1 MIQSKYIEKRW
12 VTQEKADAQLIENL
26 SEELKVS
33 APLAAMMIRRG
44 LNSFDE
50 AKSFFRPE
58 LSQLHNPFL
67 MKDMDLAI
75 ARIEKAIANKEQ
87 ILIYGDYD
95 VDGTTSVALT
105 YSFFRKIHNNIDYYI
120 PDRYKEGYGISTA
133 GIDYASDN
141 GYTLIIALDCGIKS
155 VDKVAYAD
163 EKNIDFIICDHHLP
177 GDELPQAI
185 AVLDPK
191 RSDCPYPYKELAGC
205 GIGFKLIQAYA
216 QKNGI
221 SFDEIACYLDLVV
234 VSIASDIVPITGE
247 NRILAY
253 FGLKKLNEN
262 PCNGFQALKEL
273 SGKTDDFTV
282 TDIVFSIGPRINA
295 AGRIDDAKKSVK
307 LLIANSTESAED
319 AGLIL
324 NLKNSERKEF
334 DANITEQALAMILNS
349 PEMENRKST
358 VVYHESWHK
367 GVIGIVASRLTEKYY
382 RPTIVLTQSNGMVCG
397 SARSVLGYDLY
408 EALTACSDLLEQY
421 GGHKYAAGLT
431 MKVENVEAFS
441 QRFEEVV
448 CASIT
453 DDMLTQEITIEDE
466 INLGEIDAK
475 FFRILNQ
482 FSPFGP
488 QNMAPIFLSRNVSS
502 YRYGSVVGN
511 NHLKMTIRQT
521 DSPLFNCIAFG
532 CGDHLEQINMGKP
545 FDVCYTVEQN
555 VWKDRKNIQLNIKG
569 IRTY

>member
-1 MIQSKYIEKRW
+1 MEKRW
-12 VTQEKADAQLIENL
+12 VTQEKADAQLVEKIDA
-26 SEELKVS
+26 ELNVGHT
-33 APLAAMMIRRG
+33 LAGMMIRRG
-44 LNSFDE
+44 LYSFEE
-50 AKSFFRPE
+50 AKAFFRPQI
-58 LSQLHNPFL
+58 SQLHDPFL
-67 MKDMDLAI
+67 MKDMSVAVN
-75 ARIEKAIANKEQ
+75 RIEEAIKNNEQ

-105 YSFFRKIHNNIDYYI
+105 YSFFKQLHHKIDYYI
-120 PDRYKEGYGISTA
+120 PDRYKEGYGISTD
-133 GIDYASDN
+133 GIDYAFN
-141 GYTLIIALDCGIKS
+141 HGYKLIIALDCGIKS
-155 VDKVAYAD
+155 VDKVAYAN
-163 EKNIDFIICDHHLP
+163 EKDIDFIICDHHLP

-191 RSDCPYPYKELAGC
+191 RADCSYPYKELSGC
-205 GIGFKLIQAYA
+205 GLGFKLIQAYVL
-216 QKNGI
+216 KNKI
-221 SFDEIACYLDLVV
+221 PFEQVECYLDLVA

-247 NRILAY
+247 NRILAH

-262 PCNGFQALKEL
+262 PCNGLQALKEL
-273 SGKTDDFTV
+273 SGKTDDFTI
-282 TDIVFSIGPRINA
+282 TDIVFAIGPRINA
-295 AGRIDDAKKSVK
+295 AGRIDDAKKAVK
-307 LLIANSTESAED
+307 LLIASSSETAED
-319 AGLIL
+319 AGFIV

-349 PEMENRKST
+349 PEMESRKST

-382 RPTIVLTQSNGMVCG
+382 RPTIVLTQSNGMVSG

-453 DDMLTQEITIEDE
+453 DNLLTQEIGIEAE
-466 INLGEIDAK
+466 IALSEIDAK

-482 FSPFGP
+482 FAPFGP

-521 DSPLFNCIAFG
+521 DSPLFDCIAFG
-532 CGDHLEQINMGKP
+532 CGDYLEQINMGKP
-545 FDVCYTVEQN
+545 FDVCYTIEQN

>member
-1 MIQSKYIEKRW
+1 MEKRW
-12 VTQEKADAQLIENL
+12 VTQEKADAQLVEKINA
-26 SEELKVS
+26 ELKVG
-33 APLAAMMIRRG
+33 PTLASMMVRRG
-44 LNSFDE
+44 LTSFEE
-50 AKSFFRPE
+50 AKSFFRPQI
-58 LSQLHNPFL
+58 SQLHNPFL
-67 MKDMDLAI
+67 MKDMGA
-75 ARIEKAIANKEQ
+75 AVNRIENAINNDER

-105 YSFFRKIHNNIDYYI
+105 YSFFKKLHQQIDYYI
-120 PDRYKEGYGISTA
+120 PDRYKEGYGISVE
-133 GIDYASDN
+133 GIDYAFN
-141 GYTLIIALDCGIKS
+141 HGYTLIIALDCGIKS
-155 VDKVAYAD
+155 IDKVAYANQ
-163 EKNIDFIICDHHLP
+163 KNIDFIICDHHLP
-177 GDELPQAI
+177 GDELPKAV

-191 RSDCPYPYKELAGC
+191 RPDCSYPYKELSGC
-205 GIGFKLIQAYA
+205 GLGFKLIQAYA
-216 QKNGI
+216 EKNNI
-221 SFDEIACYLDLVV
+221 PFKNIECYLDLVA

-247 NRILAY
+247 NRILAH
-253 FGLKKLNEN
+253 FGLKRLNEN
-262 PCNGFQALKEL
+262 PCNGLKALKEL
-273 SGKTDDFTV
+273 SGKTDDFTI

-307 LLIANSTESAED
+307 LLIASSTETAED
-319 AGLIL
+319 AGLIV

-382 RPTIVLTQSNGMVCG
+382 RPTIVLTQSNGMVSG

-453 DDMLTQEITIEDE
+453 DNLLTQGIDIESEIS
-466 INLGEIDAK
+466 LREIDAK
-475 FFRILNQ
+475 FFRILSQ
-482 FSPFGP
+482 FEPFGP

-502 YRYGSVVGN
+502 YRYGSIVGN

-521 DSPLFNCIAFG
+521 DSPLFDCIAFG
-532 CGDHLEQINMGKP
+532 CGDYLEQINLGKP
-545 FDVCYTVEQN
+545 FDVCYTIEQN